1 MKKRIIATLSAL
13 LIAGGVTAAS
23 ATVPAP
29 EPTVQSCE
37 SQGLLTAEDLSC
49 VPASFYE
56 EPVTAPVVELTQPE
70 PTVTTEPPGPNPCA
84 NLQPGDAWAG
94 VGLTCGTPEP
104 TPAATPVPLQEDDPG
119 WNCLIHGNK
128 ICGVPISDVADAWAS
143 FDGVAVA
150 GVVGQ
155 SVGFRVDY
163 VGTTGAT
170 SLPGYWVVPS
180 QHYAGTSHVFT
191 ITTN

>member
-1 MKKRIIATLSAL
+1 MKLRILATLSAL
-13 LIAGGVTAAS
+13 LIAGGVSAAS

-29 EPTVQSCE
+29 EPVQSCE

-56 EPVTAPVVELTQPE
+56 EPITAPVVELVQPE
-70 PTVTTEPPGPNPCA
+70 PVVETS
-84 NLQPGDAWAG
+84 
-94 VGLTCGTPEP
+94 
-104 TPAATPVPLQEDDPG
+104 PAPRIEEDEEG
-119 WNCLIHGNK
+119 WNCLTMGNQL
-128 ICGVPISDVADAWAS
+128 CGVPLSDVADAWAS

-180 QHYAGTSHVFT
+180 QNYAGTSHVFT

>member
-1 MKKRIIATLSAL
+1 MKLRILAALSAL
-13 LIAGGVTAAS
+13 LIAGGVTTAS
-23 ATVPAP
+23 AAIPVAEPLVVESVQPAP
-29 EPTVQSCE
+29 LE
-37 SQGLLTAEDLSC
+37 
-49 VPASFYE
+49 
-56 EPVTAPVVELTQPE
+56 
-70 PTVTTEPPGPNPCA
+70 
-84 NLQPGDAWAG
+84 
-94 VGLTCGTPEP
+94 
-104 TPAATPVPLQEDDPG
+104 EDDPG
-119 WNCLIHGNK
+119 WNCLIHGNQL
-128 ICGVPISDVADAWAS
+128 CGVPISDVTDAWAS

-180 QHYAGTSHVFT
+180 QNYAGTSHVFT